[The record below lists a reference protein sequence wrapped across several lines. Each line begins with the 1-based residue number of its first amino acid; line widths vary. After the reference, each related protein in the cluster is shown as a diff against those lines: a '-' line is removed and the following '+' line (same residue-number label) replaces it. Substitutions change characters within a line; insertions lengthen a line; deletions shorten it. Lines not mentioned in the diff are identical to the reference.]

1 MGTTYNPPIVTD
13 GLVFCVDAANQ
24 RSYPKSGTT
33 WSDLV
38 GSNNGTLTNTD
49 NSNFSTD
56 NGGVINLDATN
67 EYLKI
72 AGPKPTTNMSICLWF
87 YPLSSNNSFWHKMLI
102 FPYGATSWTLPYASY
117 QMAVSNY
124 QVGSSKIKAFF
135 SVDNNWSSN
144 NAVDTDTI
152 VFNRW
157 YYAVGTFDSGVMKL
171 YVNGVLKSTNDRSSA
186 GTSIIY
192 HSSNRTDL
200 MLGTN
205 AEYFVGESFNGGMA
219 HVSIYDKTLTA
230 DEVRQNYE
238 ATVGR
243 FS

>member
-1 MGTTYNPPIVTD
+1 MGCSSGPDIIQD
-13 GLVFCVDAANQ
+13 GLTFCVDAASV

-33 WSDLV
+33 WSDLK
-38 GSNNGTLTNTD
+38 NRTDGTLTNTD

-87 YPLSSNNSFWHKMLI
+87 YPLPSNNSSWHKMLI
-102 FPYGATSWTLPYASY
+102 FPYGSTSWISPYASY

-124 QVGSSKIKAFF
+124 GVGSSKIKASFA
-135 SVDNNWSSN
+135 VDNNWRSN
-144 NAVDTDTI
+144 SAVDTDTI

-157 YYAVGTFDSGVMKL
+157 YYAVGTFDLGVMKL

-186 GTSIIY
+186 GTSVLY
-192 HSSNRTDL
+192 QSARTDV

-205 AEYFVGESFNGGMA
+205 AEYFIFESFNGGIA

-230 DEVRQNYE
+230 DEVRQNYLSTKE
-238 ATVGR
+238 R
-243 FS
+243 FA